1 MFWLDNIAFSN
12 QGKRI
17 INEIGSNLGFMEK
30 NQVFNRFADKRL
42 KRAEKSLAYDKR
54 ILENL
59 MEKYTHVDRQKEKQ
73 KARFNKGLKKLE
85 DQKETIIEC
94 LNNHKGDENKLRGK
108 WENKVR
114 EMGQLEGLHQEKIR
128 VLDEKER
135 TLNKRKEQILNLIDQ
150 NKTDVT
156 RWRKELE
163 ETAFYEIDTEM
174 DHIMANFK
182 ILLEN
187 SLLYAIEKFF
197 GDKIG
202 MSQLTNQFLNHYG
215 DLQILDN
222 GKIFR
227 FRLNKF
233 DGMKLMKNA
242 RKACKIFNDMK
253 IRTADGIRLEMVV
266 KR

>member
-85 DQKETIIEC
+85 DQKETIIER
-94 LNNHKGDENKLRGK
+94 LNNHKGDENKLRKK

-135 TLNKRKEQILNLIDQ
+135 VLNKRKEQILNLIDQ